1 MTVPAPAQ
9 PRTWLR
15 WPRSLFARLMLIL
28 LLGILAAQAMSY
40 VLVMYERG
48 LVGRDLML
56 DNLEKDITSS
66 VAILDRVPAAER
78 AAWLPL
84 IDRKNYRYQLDG
96 GITEEGGDNE
106 IAARVSASIA
116 NAVDPRYKVT
126 VNAIP
131 GDPKRVHIHLLL
143 GDGAPL
149 TINLWAASMPISPW
163 LPALLLLQLSL
174 LAACAFFAVR
184 IATRPLRQLAHAAD
198 ALGPDLKGTALPE
211 GGPTEVARAS
221 SAFNAMQR
229 RIAGYLTE
237 RTQILAAI
245 SHDLQTPIT
254 RKRLRTDL
262 MDDEEQRGKLQ
273 HDLDEMV
280 ALVREAL
287 TYARSLHGA
296 DENPRRVDLD
306 ALLDTLRCDYE
317 DAGKPITVSGLVG
330 RPVMS
335 RPLAM
340 RRILTNLSD
349 NALKFGEAVEL
360 TVQVTPDEEIEIC
373 VLDRGPGIPE
383 AELEAVL
390 QPFYRVENSRNRETG
405 GTGLGLAI
413 AQQLA
418 ASIGA
423 RLSLANRPG
432 GGLAARLVMPLSV
445 AGDGAA

>member
-1 MTVPAPAQ
+1 MTRHPGL
-9 PRTWLR
+9 WLR

-66 VAILDRVPAAER
+66 VAILDRVPPAER

-84 IDRKNYRYQLDG
+84 IDRKNYRYQLDA
-96 GITEEGGDNE
+96 GITEQGNDNE
-106 IAARVSASIA
+106 ISARVSASIS
-116 NAVDPRYKVT
+116 NAVDKRYNVT

-131 GDPKRVHIHLLL
+131 GDPKRVHIHLQLS
-143 GDGAPL
+143 DGAPL
-149 TINLWAASMPISPW
+149 TINLWAAAMPVSPW

-174 LAACAFFAVR
+174 LAVCAFFAVR
-184 IATRPLRQLAHAAD
+184 IATQPLRQLANAAD

-211 GGPTEVARAS
+211 SGPTEVARAS
-221 SAFNAMQR
+221 TAFNAMQQ
-229 RIAGYLTE
+229 RIAGYLAE

-254 RKRLRTDL
+254 RMRLRTDL
-262 MDDEEQRGKLQ
+262 MDDEAQRGKLQ

-287 TYARSLHGA
+287 AYARSLHGA

-317 DAGKPITVSGLVG
+317 DAGKPVRVSGQVG
-330 RPVMS
+330 HPVMG

-340 RRILTNLSD
+340 RRILTNLTD
-349 NALKFGEAVEL
+349 NALKFGQEVEL
-360 TVQVTPDEEIEIC
+360 TVQVNPRSEIEIC

-383 AELEAVL
+383 PELEAVL
-390 QPFYRVENSRNRETG
+390 QPFYRVENSRNRDTG

-418 ASIGA
+418 AAIGA
-423 RLSLANRPG
+423 QLNLTNRSG
-432 GGLAARLVMPLSV
+432 GGLAARLVMP
-445 AGDGAA
+445 AARDLETP

>member
-1 MTVPAPAQ
+1 MTVHSHA
-9 PRTWLR
+9 WLR

-40 VLVMYERG
+40 LLVMYERG

-96 GITEEGGDNE
+96 GITEQGSDNE
-106 IAARVSASIA
+106 IAGRVSASIA
-116 NAVDPRYKVT
+116 HAVDKRYNVT

-131 GDPKRVHIHLLL
+131 GDPKRVHIHLRLS
-143 GDGAPL
+143 DGAPL
-149 TINLWAASMPISPW
+149 TINLWAAAMPISPW

-174 LAACAFFAVR
+174 LAVCAFFAVR
-184 IATRPLRQLAHAAD
+184 IATQPLRQLANAAD

-211 GGPTEVARAS
+211 VARAS
-221 SAFNAMQR
+221 TAFNAMQQ

-254 RKRLRTDL
+254 RMRLRTDL

-296 DENPRRVDLD
+296 DETPRRMDLD

-317 DAGKPITVSGLVG
+317 DAGKPIRVSGQVG
-330 RPVMS
+330 HPVMS
-335 RPLAM
+335 RPLAL

-349 NALKFGEAVEL
+349 NALKFGQEVEL
-360 TVQVTPDEEIEIC
+360 TVQVNSHKDIEIC

-383 AELEAVL
+383 SELQAVL

-418 ASIGA
+418 SSIGA
-423 RLSLANRPG
+423 RLSLSNRPG
-432 GGLAARLVMPLSV
+432 GGLAARLVMPASLTS
-445 AGDGAA
+445 APATP

>member
-1 MTVPAPAQ
+1 MTVQSQA
-9 PRTWLR
+9 WLH

-40 VLVMYERG
+40 LLVMYERG

-78 AAWLPL
+78 ATWLPL

-96 GITEEGGDNE
+96 GITEQGADNE
-106 IAARVSASIA
+106 IAERVSASIA
-116 NAVDPRYKVT
+116 NAVDKRYNVT

-131 GDPKRVHIHLLL
+131 GDPKRVHIHLRLS
-143 GDGAPL
+143 DGAPV
-149 TINLWAASMPISPW
+149 TINLWAAAMPISPW

-174 LAACAFFAVR
+174 LAVCAFFAVR
-184 IATRPLRQLAHAAD
+184 IATQPLRRLANAAD

-211 GGPTEVARAS
+211 NGPTEVARAS
-221 SAFNAMQR
+221 TAFNAMQQ

-254 RKRLRTDL
+254 RMRLRTDL

-317 DAGKPITVSGLVG
+317 DAGKPVRVSGQVG
-330 RPVMS
+330 QPVMS

-349 NALKFGEAVEL
+349 NALKFGQEVEL
-360 TVQVTPDEEIEIC
+360 TVQVNPPGEIEIC

-383 AELEAVL
+383 SELQAVL

-418 ASIGA
+418 SSIGA

-432 GGLAARLVMPLSV
+432 GGLAARLVMPFSSGP
-445 AGDGAA
+445 APE

>member
-1 MTVPAPAQ
+1 MTVAPSRAW
-9 PRTWLR
+9 PR
-15 WPRSLFARLMLIL
+15 WPQSLFARLMLIL

-40 VLVMYERG
+40 LLVMYERG

-96 GITEEGGDNE
+96 GITEVGSDNE
-106 IAARVSASIA
+106 IAARVSASID
-116 NAVDPRYKVT
+116 NAVDQRYKVS

-131 GDPKRVHIHLLL
+131 GDPKRVHIHLVLS
-143 GDGAPL
+143 DGAPL
-149 TINLWAASMPISPW
+149 TINLWAAAMPISPW

-174 LAACAFFAVR
+174 LAVCAFFAVR
-184 IATRPLRQLAHAAD
+184 IATRPLRQLANAAD

-221 SAFNAMQR
+221 TAFNAMQR

-254 RKRLRTDL
+254 RMRLRTDL

-317 DAGKPITVSGLVG
+317 DAGKPITVSGQVG

-340 RRILTNLSD
+340 RRILTNLAD

-360 TVQVTPDEEIEIC
+360 TVQVNAQQDIEIC

-390 QPFYRVENSRNRETG
+390 QPFYRVENSRNRDTG

-418 ASIGA
+418 VSIGA

-432 GGLAARLVMPLSV
+432 GGLAARLVMP
-445 AGDGAA
+445 AASAFEQ